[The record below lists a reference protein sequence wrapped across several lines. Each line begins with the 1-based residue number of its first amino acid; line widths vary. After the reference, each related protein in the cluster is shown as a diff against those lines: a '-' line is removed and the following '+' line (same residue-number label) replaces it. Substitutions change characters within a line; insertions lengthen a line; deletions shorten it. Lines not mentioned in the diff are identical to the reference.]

1 MLSLIMRLIFLC
13 ILLIVL
19 VIRNLIS
26 SPLVSTDW
34 LSINL
39 CKDSIK
45 VIEVGKSLHSYE
57 VEHISCATYT
67 NFYTDKWRVKKNYTP
82 FLLPETYQLK
92 TLIESFGIR
101 ETDSLV
107 LYPKKNYKYAMA
119 EVTSIYFTFKYLGHK
134 NIYILNGGFYDFKKK
149 YPLKVDEGLIPIAKK
164 SNYKFNIDKSILAN
178 YEDVKENIKLNR
190 VVVDSRENDFFYGIN
205 KLDGFP
211 SYGTIKGS
219 NNIPS
224 MWNLQGRKLQFN
236 ENSVLKKIY
245 KIKNINGAKDYPI
258 FFCYAGLESS
268 LNWFVSSEIL
278 KHKKSRLYEP
288 SLYDWVNRK
297 QELFIN

>member
-45 VIEVGKSLHSYE
+45 VIEVGRSLNSYE

-107 LYPKKNYKYAMA
+107 LYPKKNDKYAMA

-134 NIYILNGGFYDFKKK
+134 NIYILNGGFYDFKKNGQ
-149 YPLKVDEGLIPIAKK
+149 PLESKQED
-164 SNYKFNIDKSILAN
+164 
-178 YEDVKENIKLNR
+178 EDVKENIKLNR
-190 VVVDSRENDFFYGIN
+190 VIVDSRENDFFYGIN

-219 NNIPS
+219 KNIPS

-245 KIKNINGAKDYPI
+245 KIKNINGAKDSPI

-278 KHKKSRLYEP
+278 KHKQSRLYEP
-288 SLYDWVNRK
+288 SLYDWINKK